1 MKKITQIDI
10 LLQLQYYHDEERF
23 WDCAKIKVVDKT
35 RYRMKL
41 TRSLYETYIILDL
54 NKKIEDLK
62 NFINEHTKI
71 PIEKLQFKLNDMK
84 IDNHTILKKENLFRD
99 KLSVNIIKE
108 LNNQIKIKYP
118 NSEEKQIN
126 NTGIEFLEEIQGIKY
141 PNEIKYELIYK
152 NKKINLGALLI
163 FSGIKN
169 GDLIELK
176 ERKNTFQISV
186 KTLTGKII
194 LVSVES
200 SDTILYLRILIYL
213 LEGIPPIQQ
222 RLIFEGNQLGD
233 SKTIADYKIQK
244 GSTLHLVLRLLGG
257 KM

>member
-1 MKKITQIDI
+1 MEKASDENLFWSNAIIQVFDI
-10 LLQLQYYHDEERF
+10 SEY
-23 WDCAKIKVVDKT
+23 K
-35 RYRMKL
+35 MKL
-41 TRSLYETYIILDL
+41 TNRLYETDISLNL
-54 NKKIEDLK
+54 NKNIEDLK
-62 NFINEHTKI
+62 KSISEQTKV

-126 NTGIEFLEEIQGIKY
+126 TDLYNTGIELLEEIQGNSIRCPNDIKY
-141 PNEIKYELIYK
+141 DLIYK
-152 NKKINLGALLI
+152 NKKINLVDLLI

-222 RLIFEGNQLGD
+222 RLIYEGNQLED
-233 SKTIADYKIQK
+233 SKTISDYKIQK
-244 GSTLHLVLRLLGG
+244 ESTLHLVLRLFGG

>member
-1 MKKITQIDI
+1 MI
-10 LLQLQYYHDEERF
+10 LEN
-23 WDCAKIKVVDKT
+23 
-35 RYRMKL
+35 
-41 TRSLYETYIILDL
+41 
-54 NKKIEDLK
+54 NK
-62 NFINEHTKI
+62 
-71 PIEKLQFKLNDMK
+71 
-84 IDNHTILKKENLFRD
+84 ILKDENLFQN
-99 KLSVNIIKE
+99 KLSVTITKE

-118 NSEEKQIN
+118 YSEEKQIN
-126 NTGIEFLEEIQGIKY
+126 TDLYNTGIELLEEIQGNSIRCPNDIKY
-141 PNEIKYELIYK
+141 DLIYK
-152 NKKINLGALLI
+152 NKKINLVDLLI

-194 LVSVES
+194 LVNVES

-222 RLIFEGNQLGD
+222 RLIYEGNQLED
-233 SKTIADYKIQK
+233 SKTISDYKIQK
-244 GSTLHLVLRLLGG
+244 ESTLHLVLRLFGG